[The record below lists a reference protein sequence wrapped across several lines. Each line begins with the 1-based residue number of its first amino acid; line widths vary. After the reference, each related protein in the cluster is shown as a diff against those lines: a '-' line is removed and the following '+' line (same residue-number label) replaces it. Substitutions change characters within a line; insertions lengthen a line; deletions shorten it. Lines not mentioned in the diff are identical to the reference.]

1 MARTVS
7 IGTQDFEKMIQRNC
21 FYVDK
26 TGFIKEWWESEDEVT
41 LITRPR
47 RFGKTLNMSMLNCF
61 FSNKYADRG
70 ELFEKL
76 EIWKDG
82 KYREIQGTYPVIF
95 LSFAGVKGNTFE
107 LSKKQIYD
115 KIIELY
121 ESNRFLLKSD
131 CMSDTEKARYISF
144 LEKPLE
150 EDVSFKLNELSNYLS
165 RYYGKKVIILL
176 DEYDTPMQEAY
187 VNGYW
192 EELVAFTRSLFNS
205 TFKTNPYL
213 ERAIMTGIT
222 TAEYSAVR
230 KFAKQTSNGSAKAE
244 TMSKESIFSD
254 LNNLEV
260 VTTLTPKYETAFGFT
275 EEEVFKALDEQG
287 LSDKKN
293 DVKIWYD
300 GFRFGSKNDIYNPW
314 SIINCLDKKK
324 IALYWAESSSNGLIN
339 SLVQKGS
346 SNIKMMV
353 EELINGSTINV
364 PIDEQIVFS
373 ELDYSED
380 AVWSLMLASGYLKVV
395 SSEELN
401 LIRESDNE
409 YELALTNREILFMF
423 KKMIL
428 RWFSPAKNETNEFI
442 KALISGDIE
451 SMNEYMN
458 DVALRTFSSFDTGK
472 HTSEKKAPE
481 NLASCYDCQGV
492 ANGSSLNYSSNLYAM
507 TEQSSRFFHGFV
519 LGLMVDQSEN
529 YIITSNRESGFG
541 RYDIMLEPKD
551 KQTQK
556 YPGIVIE
563 FKVINPR
570 KENSLEE
577 TVEAAL
583 KQIEDRNYDTE
594 LINRGVNKEN
604 IHHYGFA
611 FKSKEVLIDGN

>member
-7 IGTQDFEKMIQRNC
+7 IGNQDFEKMIQRNC

-26 TGFIKEWWESEDEVT
+26 TSFIKEWWENEDEVT
-41 LITRPR
+41 LITRLR
-47 RFGKTLNMSMLNCF
+47 RFGKTLNMSMLKFF

-70 ELFEKL
+70 ELFEGL
-76 EIWKDG
+76 EIWEDE

-95 LSFAGVKGNTFE
+95 FSFAKI
-107 LSKKQIYD
+107 KQTTYKETIEKIK
-115 KIIELY
+115 KIIFDLY
-121 ESNRFLLKSD
+121 QEYAFIGKWNGLTDKEKENFNNISYD
-131 CMSDTEKARYISF
+131 MSDVIAQEAIV
-144 LEKPLE
+144 
-150 EDVSFKLNELSNYLS
+150 DLSNYLS

-192 EELVAFTRSLFNS
+192 EELVAFTRSMFNAV
-205 TFKTNPYL
+205 FKSNPYL

-222 TAEYSAVR
+222 RV
-230 KFAKQTSNGSAKAE
+230 
-244 TMSKESIFSD
+244 SKESIFSD
-254 LNNLEV
+254 LNNLVV
-260 VTTLTPKYETAFGFT
+260 VTTTSNQYETAFGFT
-275 EEEVFKALDEQG
+275 EEEVFNALDEHG
-287 LSDKKN
+287 ILDKKGE
-293 DVKIWYD
+293 VKKWYD
-300 GFRFGSKNDIYNPW
+300 GFTFGDKKDIYNPW
-314 SIINCLDKKK
+314 SIINLLKFKTFK
-324 IALYWAESSSNGLIN
+324 TYWADSSSNGLIN
-339 SLVQKGS
+339 SLVKTGS
-346 SNIKMMV
+346 SYIKTMM
-353 EELINGSTINV
+353 EMLLKGETINV

-395 SSEELN
+395 SAEPLVGN
-401 LIRESDNE
+401 RRKARR
-409 YELALTNREILFMF
+409 YTLALTNLEIQVMF
-423 KKMIL
+423 EDMIL
-428 RWFSPAKNETNEFI
+428 RWFSPAKSETNEFI
-442 KALISGDIE
+442 KALITGDIE

-458 DVALRTFSSFDTGK
+458 DVALRTFSSFDSGK

-481 NLASCYDCQGV
+481 NFY
-492 ANGSSLNYSSNLYAM
+492 
-507 TEQSSRFFHGFV
+507 HGFV

-551 KQTQK
+551 KQSKK

-583 KQIEDRNYDTE
+583 KQIEEKNYDAE
-594 LINRGVNKEN
+594 LINRGVDKEN

-611 FKSKEVLIDGN
+611 FRNKEVLIDGR

>member
-61 FSNKYADRG
+61 FSNKYADRR

-95 LSFAGVKGNTFE
+95 MSFAEIKQNNYNDAVEKIKRIICEVCQQFDFLKNWDGLTE
-107 LSKKQIYD
+107 TEKKNISNISYD
-115 KIIELY
+115 
-121 ESNRFLLKSD
+121 
-131 CMSDTEKARYISF
+131 MSDVMAQDLIK
-144 LEKPLE
+144 
-150 EDVSFKLNELSNYLS
+150 NMSNYLS

-222 TAEYSAVR
+222 RV
-230 KFAKQTSNGSAKAE
+230 
-244 TMSKESIFSD
+244 SKESIFSD

-353 EELINGSTINV
+353 EELINGLTINV

-428 RWFSPAKNETNEFI
+428 RWFSPAKSETNEFI

-458 DVALRTFSSFDTGK
+458 DVALRTFSSFDSGK

-481 NLASCYDCQGV
+481 N
-492 ANGSSLNYSSNLYAM
+492 
-507 TEQSSRFFHGFV
+507 FFHGFV

-583 KQIEDRNYDTE
+583 KQIEDRNYDAE

-611 FKSKEVLIDGN
+611 FKSKEVLIDGR

>member
-70 ELFEKL
+70 DLFEKL

-95 LSFAGVKGNTFE
+95 MSFAEIKQNNYNDAVEKIKRIICEVCQQFDFLKNWDGLTE
-107 LSKKQIYD
+107 TEKKNISNISYD
-115 KIIELY
+115 
-121 ESNRFLLKSD
+121 
-131 CMSDTEKARYISF
+131 MSDVMAQDLIK
-144 LEKPLE
+144 
-150 EDVSFKLNELSNYLS
+150 NMSNYLS

-222 TAEYSAVR
+222 RV
-230 KFAKQTSNGSAKAE
+230 
-244 TMSKESIFSD
+244 SKESIFSD

-442 KALISGDIE
+442 KALITGDIE

-458 DVALRTFSSFDTGK
+458 DVALRTFSSFDSGK

-481 NLASCYDCQGV
+481 N
-492 ANGSSLNYSSNLYAM
+492 
-507 TEQSSRFFHGFV
+507 FFHGFV

-583 KQIEDRNYDTE
+583 KQIEEKNYDTK

-611 FKSKEVLIDGN
+611 FKSKEVLIDGQ

>member
-61 FSNKYADRG
+61 FSNKYADRR

-95 LSFAGVKGNTFE
+95 MSFAEIKQNNYNDAVEKIKRIICEVCQQFDFLKNWDGLTE
-107 LSKKQIYD
+107 TEKKNISNISYD
-115 KIIELY
+115 
-121 ESNRFLLKSD
+121 
-131 CMSDTEKARYISF
+131 MSDVMAQDLIK
-144 LEKPLE
+144 
-150 EDVSFKLNELSNYLS
+150 NMSNYLS

-222 TAEYSAVR
+222 RV
-230 KFAKQTSNGSAKAE
+230 
-244 TMSKESIFSD
+244 SKESIFSD

-275 EEEVFKALDEQG
+275 EEEVFRALDEQG

-428 RWFSPAKNETNEFI
+428 RWFSPAKSETNEFI

-481 NLASCYDCQGV
+481 N
-492 ANGSSLNYSSNLYAM
+492 
-507 TEQSSRFFHGFV
+507 FFHGFV

-583 KQIEDRNYDTE
+583 KQIEEKNYDAE

-611 FKSKEVLIDGN
+611 FKSKEVLIDGR